1 MPILAKPFLIFGDE
15 PTGNLDKRTSENTMK
30 LLNQL
35 TKRFGQT
42 LIMVTHDLEIARLSQ
57 RMIVLEDGKIISDTA
72 LEGEKS

>member
-42 LIMVTHDLEIARLSQ
+42 LIMVTHDLEIAQ
-57 RMIVLEDGKIISDTA
+57 NADVVIQIEDGKIVM
-72 LEGEKS
+72 

>member
-42 LIMVTHDLEIARLSQ
+42 LIMVTHDLEIAQ
-57 RMIVLEDGKIISDTA
+57 NADVVIQIEGGKIVM
-72 LEGEKS
+72 

>member
-15 PTGNLDKRTSENTMK
+15 PTGNLDKRTSENSMK

-42 LIMVTHDLEIARLSQ
+42 LIMVTHDLEIAQ
-57 RMIVLEDGKIISDTA
+57 NADVVIQIEDGKIVM
-72 LEGEKS
+72 

>member
-15 PTGNLDKRTSENTMK
+15 PTGNLDKRISENTMK

-42 LIMVTHDLEIARLSQ
+42 LIIVTHDLEIAQNADVVIR
-57 RMIVLEDGKIISDTA
+57 IEDGKIVM
-72 LEGEKS
+72 

>member
-35 TKRFGQT
+35 TKRFGQI
-42 LIMVTHDLEIARLSQ
+42 LIMVTHDLEIAQ
-57 RMIVLEDGKIISDTA
+57 NADVVIQIEDGKIVM
-72 LEGEKS
+72 